1 MPGLKLYYGLDNSKR
16 PEVISRLMQGQLNF
30 LPLRTGTIHSSLQP
44 SLVLI
49 SHSRHNQETRSRGFS
64 LIILR
69 PWPTGPDCL
78 RQTCSI
84 LCMCVCVH
92 IDKHRRRTGVVVLV
106 VVVVTWKSPES
117 VVTLWGSGQGMDH
130 FLTTIWRRKHNMS
143 TTETIVRGKKDF
155 EGVY

>member
-64 LIILR
+64 SQSCGRDRLV
-69 PWPTGPDCL
+69 
-78 RQTCSI
+78 QTAYTRLAVSY
-84 LCMCVCVH
+84 VCVFVC
-92 IDKHRRRTGVVVLV
+92 T
-106 VVVVTWKSPES
+106 
-117 VVTLWGSGQGMDH
+117 
-130 FLTTIWRRKHNMS
+130 
-143 TTETIVRGKKDF
+143 
-155 EGVY
+155 